1 MKKMHKNVLK
11 FNNVKMTSQKTKQKK
26 KPWRNEMEGKKH
38 HFIFPNGFS
47 KGSPSVPQELK
58 SHIMWTKINIHVYD
72 L

>member
-1 MKKMHKNVLK
+1 MSRKKKK
-11 FNNVKMTSQKTKQKK
+11 KK

-47 KGSPSVPQELK
+47 EGSPSVPQELK